1 MSFFDDLSPL
11 GKILCGA
18 ALVAAAPVAAAAAI
32 PVCAAIGTVGVGL
45 GASSAAV
52 VTASVT
58 AVGAV
63 ETAAATVGTAMGGV
77 GVAEAVKDGV
87 DLMGY
92 TPWGCIDCVS
102 FTTGQYSKRY
112 GFIYVNK
119 HDDGTGD
126 MSRSRKKS
134 FEWYKTVIASN
145 GETL

>member
-1 MSFFDDLSPL
+1 MTFPRL

-18 ALVAAAPVAAAAAI
+18 PSWPPPPWLPRQPS

-77 GVAEAVKDGV
+77 GVAEAVKDV
-87 DLMGY
+87 
-92 TPWGCIDCVS
+92 
-102 FTTGQYSKRY
+102 R
-112 GFIYVNK
+112 
-119 HDDGTGD
+119 
-126 MSRSRKKS
+126 
-134 FEWYKTVIASN
+134 E
-145 GETL
+145 